1 QPQPGAPLP
10 YPPEQTNTLATLSVV
25 FAFVFAP
32 VGALLGHL
40 ALGQIKQTHERG
52 RERALIGM
60 TLSYAVI
67 VFAVIALVAM
77 LTVVDRSG
85 DTPTVASDEPSLTVP
100 APAAPPATTAPRQS
114 RVDISNVL
122 LSLDEVRTIM
132 KTPGL
137 SPSSSSGSGS
147 GADSD
152 KDVTAEPEECL
163 SAVAAGIDTVY
174 EGKGGRDYKRASFSD
189 NSVLT
194 IVDQVAVGFQDA
206 AAAHKFVAESRTQW
220 QQCAGRTF
228 SLTSPSGTITWDI
241 GTPTGGPE
249 RVAVRS
255 TITAGPGVPQFRVL
269 AVKGSVVVDIAVVSP
284 TATTEPDVITDRIL
298 ARIPS

>member
-1 QPQPGAPLP
+1 M
-10 YPPEQTNTLATLSVV
+10 

-40 ALGQIKQTHERG
+40 ALGQIKQSHERG

-67 VFAVIALVAM
+67 VFAVLALVAT
-77 LTVVDRSG
+77 LTVADRSG
-85 DTPTVASDEPSLTVP
+85 DGTTTVAGDEPSLTMP
-100 APAAPPATTAPRQS
+100 APAAPPGTTAPKQS

-147 GADSD
+147 GSGSD

-189 NSVLT
+189 NSVVT
-194 IVDQVAVGFQDA
+194 IVDQVAVGFDDA
-206 AAAHKFVAESRTQW
+206 AAARKFVADSRTQW
-220 QQCAGRTF
+220 QQCAGRSFT
-228 SLTSPSGTITWDI
+228 LTSPSGTITWDI

-255 TITAGPGVPQFRVL
+255 TITAGPGVPQYRVL